1 MITVTSHFSE
11 KVVGEALIP
20 GDKSISHR
28 SLMIGA
34 SAIGETK
41 VKGLLES
48 DDVIATVHALRCL
61 GVDIEKDEKN
71 GVWIISGRG
80 VGGLSQSNKILDLGN
95 SGTAA
100 RLLMGMVASHPF
112 STLFSG
118 DSSLCSR
125 PMDRVLN
132 PLKRMGAQFG
142 ELNIGY
148 LPITVFGTDLLKPI
162 TEVLKTPSAQVKSA
176 ILLAGLN
183 TIGKTTIIE
192 KQSTRDHTEN
202 MLLDFGAELVVEETE
217 EGKAV
222 ILTGQPEL
230 LANNVYVPADLSS
243 AAFIIVAAII
253 IPGSSVLIRN
263 VCLNDG
269 RTGILETLREMGG
282 KLEIQNIRES
292 GGERV
297 GDVLASYSNL
307 SGVTVP
313 ASRAPSMIDEYPIL
327 SIAAACASGKTIF
340 EGVSELRVKES
351 DRLATVSSGLN
362 SCNIKVL
369 ETEDSL
375 TINGVDV
382 PEGGCKIMTNGD
394 HRIAMAFLV
403 LGMIAKKPITVDDV
417 SMIET
422 SFPKFLDTMENIGA
436 KFSREKG

>member
-11 KVVGEALIP
+11 KVSGEIPVP

-28 SLMIGA
+28 SLIIGA
-34 SAIGETK
+34 SAVGETK

-61 GVDIEKDEKN
+61 GVGVEKDEKN
-71 GVWIISGRG
+71 GDWIISGRG
-80 VGGLSQSNKILDLGN
+80 VGGLSQSNSILDLRN
-95 SGTAA
+95 SGTGA
-100 RLLMGMVASHPF
+100 RLLLGLVASHPF
-112 STLFSG
+112 RTIVSG
-118 DSSLCSR
+118 DTSLCSR
-125 PMDRVLN
+125 PMERVLN
-132 PLKRMGAQFG
+132 PLRRMGAQFG

-148 LPITVFGTDLLKPI
+148 LPITVFGTDLMKPI
-162 TEVLKTPSAQVKSA
+162 TEVLKIPSAQVKSA

-183 TIGKTTIIE
+183 TVGKTTIIE

-202 MLLDFGAELVVEETE
+202 MLKDFGAELVIEETE

-230 LANNVYVPADLSS
+230 LSNNVCVPADLSS

-253 IPGSSVLIRN
+253 IPGSSILIKN
-263 VCLNDG
+263 VCLNHG

-282 KLEIQNIRES
+282 RVEIQNMRKY
-292 GGERV
+292 GGEKV
-297 GDVLASYSNL
+297 GDILASYSQL

-313 ASRAPSMIDEYPIL
+313 AYRAPSMIDEYPIL

-340 EGVSELRVKES
+340 EGISELRVKES
-351 DRLATVSSGLN
+351 DRLATVASGLN
-362 SCNIKVL
+362 SCNVKVL

-375 TINGVDV
+375 TINGVDM
-382 PEGGCKIMTNGD
+382 PEGGCKIPTHGD

-403 LGMIAKKPITVDDV
+403 LGMISKKPVTVDDV

-422 SFPKFLDTMENIGA
+422 SFPKFLEIMENIGA